1 MDDNQLKGMVDMMKN
16 NKDYM
21 RQMYKAQGMD
31 MTDEQLESL
40 SQMMNPEMIKQ
51 ASQMLS
57 SNPELIN

>member
-1 MDDNQLKGMVDMMKN
+1 MDDSQLKGMVDMMKN

>member
-1 MDDNQLKGMVDMMKN
+1 MVDMMKN

>member
-1 MDDNQLKGMVDMMKN
+1 MDDSQLKCMVDMMKN

-21 RQMYKAQGMD
+21 RQMYKAQGME

>member
-1 MDDNQLKGMVDMMKN
+1 MDDSQLKGMVDMMKN

-31 MTDEQLESL
+31 MTDEQLECL